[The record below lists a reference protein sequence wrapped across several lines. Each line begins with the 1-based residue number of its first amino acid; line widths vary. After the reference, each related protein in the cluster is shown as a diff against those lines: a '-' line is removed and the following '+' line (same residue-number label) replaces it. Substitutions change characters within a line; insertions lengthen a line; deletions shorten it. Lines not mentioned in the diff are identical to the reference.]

1 MIRSAVLRY
10 LDPRV
15 FHLASVAVLPALDED
30 NQGVEPEEDYHR
42 NQDPLDDNPNR
53 GIVFVGSWNAAIV
66 FDLLD
71 SCLWILQPK
80 SESSPHGQV
89 EQDEEGDHLRGEV
102 SKLESNIEMI
112 GFFTCRPGFFVSPSS
127 MVL

>member
-1 MIRSAVLRY
+1 MIRSALLRY

-30 NQGVEPEEDYHR
+30 DQGVEPEEDYHR

-71 SCLWILQPK
+71 CCLWILQPK
-80 SESSPHGQV
+80 GESSPHSQV

-102 SKLESNIEMI
+102 SNIEMI